1 VFESITRRRRRSTL
15 AVKIFVGVLI
25 ALSVAALLYFLALR
39 DERIRQFD
47 VEVAVQADGSA
58 LVRETIKYDF
68 GSADRHGL
76 RRTFPGYQIDSPG
89 SITDVS
95 VSSASA
101 PVDVQ
106 NLGDEL
112 RIGDP
117 NETISGRH
125 TYRIEYRLPD
135 AVKGTR
141 LAVDVIGTAWE
152 VPIDQADIT
161 VRAPAQLS
169 GVKCVRGQEFAD
181 DSCGRL
187 DVAGDVIGVHAE
199 DLDAGEGVSVF
210 ASTGKLGDS
219 AELPTAGEL
228 PEGDGNW
235 WLWRILL
242 VLGVGAAG
250 YALGLIPVARW
261 ARRAGRDYAYHGGGG
276 AVDAVFGGPELET
289 RPIDDEVADEQVT
302 VQFVPPRDLTPAQ
315 GGVLLHERVTD
326 DHRVAWL
333 TQQSIDGWFELADKG
348 KTLKWTA
355 PDDRWASAPVP
366 LQRIFA
372 GRHTVKL
379 TRYDKKFASG
389 WKLIDDELEQW
400 RKACGLWDAETEAR
414 SRQVQGKIG
423 VVGTVAAAVGAVAL
437 YFLAPYSLVL
447 AAVVAGVSGLLVGA
461 GVSSSLNAPE
471 LRVRTAP
478 GFAQRQ
484 LVAGFLRFFQQS
496 ETSHAKQAAE
506 RGELRL
512 YSAWAVALGELAAWQ
527 DTMAAAALPPS
538 TPGVSE
544 VGHYAAF
551 STAVHTANTEPAPA
565 SSGGS
570 SGSSFSSGGG
580 SVGGG
585 AGGGGGG
592 SW

>member
-1 VFESITRRRRRSTL
+1 MFESITRRRRRSTL
-15 AVKIFVGVLI
+15 AAKIFVGVLI

-39 DERIRQFD
+39 DERIRHFD
-47 VEVAVQADGSA
+47 VEVAVQSDGSA
-58 LVRETIKYDF
+58 LVRETIQYDF

-76 RRTFPGYQIDSPG
+76 RRTFPGYNVGSPG
-89 SITDVS
+89 SITDVV
-95 VSSASA
+95 VSSPSA
-101 PVDVQ
+101 PADVQ
-106 NLGDEL
+106 ILGDEL

-117 NETISGRH
+117 DETISGRH

-135 AVKGTR
+135 AVDGTK
-141 LAVDVIGTAWE
+141 LGLDVVGTAWE
-152 VPIDQADIT
+152 VPIDEADVT

-169 GVKCVRGQEFAD
+169 GVRCVRGQEFAD
-181 DSCGRL
+181 DPCGRF
-187 DVAGDVIGVHAE
+187 DVAGDTIGVHAE
-199 DLDAGEGVSVF
+199 ELDAGEGVTVY
-210 ASTGKLGDS
+210 ADVAKGGDS
-219 AELPTAGEL
+219 PELPAAGE
-228 PEGDGNW
+228 PPAGDPDW
-235 WLWRILL
+235 WLWTMVV

-315 GGVLLHERVTD
+315 GGVLLHEKVTD

-333 TQQSIDGWFELADKG
+333 TQQSMDGWFELADQG

-372 GRHTVKL
+372 RRHTVKL
-379 TRYDKKFASG
+379 TKYDKKFATG
-389 WKLIDDELEQW
+389 WKLIGGELERW
-400 RKACGLWDAETEAR
+400 RKTCGLWDAEAEAR
-414 SRQVQGKIG
+414 SRVVQGRI
-423 VVGTVAAAVGAVAL
+423 AAAGTAAAVVGAVAL
-437 YFLAPYSLVL
+437 YFLAPHSLL
-447 AAVVAGVSGLLVGA
+447 FAAIVAGVSGLLVGA
-461 GVSSSLNAPE
+461 GVSAGVNAPE

-512 YSAWAVALGELAAWQ
+512 YSAWAVALGELSAWQ

-544 VGHYAAF
+544 VAHYAAF
-551 STAVHTANTEPAPA
+551 STAVHTANTEPP
-565 SSGGS
+565 SSSSGSGGS
-570 SGSSFSSGGG
+570 SFSGGGG

-585 AGGGGGG
+585 SGGGGGG